1 MIEKWLSYCDPETAH
16 AIAKKI
22 IQIRYSGFLPY
33 KTRSKPTTV
42 FGLHFTNPIGLAA
55 GWDKDADCVD
65 ALFRMGFGFVEV
77 GTVTPQPQYGNP
89 KPRLF
94 RIPEKQAFINRMGFN
109 NLGVEALVEKIKN
122 RKMQGILGVNLGKNK
137 ETLLDNALSDYEI
150 GVKSV
155 YPYADY
161 IVINISSPNTPQLR
175 ELQSSH
181 YLNQLLQGVQ
191 RVRKQMAGQYHR
203 DVPMLIKT
211 TVDFPEAAWHA
222 FVMSLLEYQ
231 IDGCVI
237 SNTTL
242 DHSSVSQ
249 CAHGDESGG
258 LSGRPLFEKSVNM
271 VKKVVEI
278 AENKLP
284 VIAVGGIFSAA
295 DALSYQKAGASL
307 FQLYSGWIYR
317 GPRLIDEILMALP

>member
-1 MIEKWLSYCDPETAH
+1 MIEKWLSCFDPEAAH
-16 AIAKKI
+16 TIAKKL
-22 IQIRYSGFLPY
+22 IQMRYSGFLPY
-33 KTRSKPTTV
+33 KIRSKPTTV

-55 GWDKDADCVD
+55 GWDKDAECVD

-109 NLGVEALVEKIKN
+109 NLGVAALVDKIKN

-137 ETLLDNALSDYEI
+137 ETSLDNALSDYEMGI
-150 GVKSV
+150 KAV

-161 IVINISSPNTPQLR
+161 IVINISSPNTPHLR
-175 ELQSSH
+175 ELQSAH
-181 YLNQLLQGVQ
+181 YLNQLLQGIQ
-191 RVRKQMAGQYHR
+191 RVRKQMAGQLHR
-203 DVPMLIKT
+203 DVPVLIKT
-211 TVDFPEAAWHA
+211 TVDFPETEWNALIES
-222 FVMSLLEYQ
+222 MLEYQ
-231 IDGCVI
+231 LEGCVI

-242 DHSSVSQ
+242 DHTAVQSCV
-249 CAHGDESGG
+249 HGNETGG

-271 VKKVVEI
+271 VKKVIEI

-284 VIAVGGIFSAA
+284 VIAVGGIFSGV
-295 DALSYQKAGASL
+295 DAVAYQKAGASL
-307 FQLYSGWIYR
+307 FQLYSGWVYR